1 MTTRISICFVF
12 CAVLVYGNCFG
23 QKPDSLNNGLARTPP
38 MGWSSWNTFKKN
50 PTEDVIRQTADAIVA
65 TGLKKAGYT
74 FVNIDDFWSN
84 GRDDKGKIMV
94 DSEKFPQGMKRLA
107 DYLHN

>member
-1 MTTRISICFVF
+1 MTTRIFICFIF
-12 CAVLVYGNCFG
+12 CAVLVCVNCFG
-23 QKPDSLNNGLARTPP
+23 QKPDSLNNRLALAPP

-74 FVNIDDFWSN
+74 YINIDDFWCT
-84 GRDDKGKIMV
+84 GRDDKGRMIV
-94 DSEKFPQGMKRLA
+94 DFAKC
-107 DYLHN
+107 